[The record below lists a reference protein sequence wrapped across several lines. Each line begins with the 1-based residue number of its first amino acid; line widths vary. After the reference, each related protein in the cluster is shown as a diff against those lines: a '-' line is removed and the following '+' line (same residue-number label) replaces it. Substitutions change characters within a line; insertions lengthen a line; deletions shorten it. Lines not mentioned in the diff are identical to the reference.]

1 MVTNN
6 LSDADDGMIIYLV
19 KPCRKI
25 QLPHDQDHDGSY
37 IVIEKWNME
46 NSHEHFEVK
55 FGIWKSPL
63 A

>member
-6 LSDADDGMIIYLV
+6 LSYADDGMIIYLV

-37 IVIEKWNME
+37 IVIEK
-46 NSHEHFEVK
+46 
-55 FGIWKSPL
+55 
-63 A
+63 